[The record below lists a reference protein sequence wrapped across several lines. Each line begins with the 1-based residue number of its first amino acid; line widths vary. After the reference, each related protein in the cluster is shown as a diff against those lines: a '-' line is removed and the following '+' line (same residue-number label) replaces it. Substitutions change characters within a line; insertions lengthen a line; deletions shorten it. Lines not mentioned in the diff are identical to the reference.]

1 MSPET
6 KIDTTLWERLT
17 DGISTIGDGVVGFLG
32 RLMGSS
38 NDRLVRSLG
47 YVRPKHAVEHQ
58 VAPGSLL
65 YQVNALEPL
74 MIELRDDEFE
84 KLTVDFRRR
93 LGVEHKPLPKRTAWQ
108 EAVAASPNGHAA
120 YDEPSSSL
128 QTLLGMLEANLP
140 SSPTLEDI
148 LPYAFAACREAARRT
163 KNMRDFDTQIV
174 GGVVLHRGNIA
185 EMTTGEGK
193 TLVATLPAYLNGLEA
208 RGVHIVTVNDYLA
221 RRDCEWMSP
230 IYNLLGV
237 SAGFIQSDMD
247 PEARRTAYS
256 CDITY
261 GTNSE
266 YGFDYL
272 RDNMKP
278 ARWGDPNYDPR
289 AQQCQRHLTRQEEEA
304 TGKILNFAII
314 DEVDNILIDEARTPL
329 IISGP
334 AQDDPDLYRKAND
347 IAVKLTQL
355 EKQAQ
360 GKLRQIG
367 HGLNIPGHELME
379 VEAEKEPEMGTPP
392 ESKPMTFG
400 EKFQNAKDMIMA
412 QAEAGEIDLEKVM
425 EEIAQNEAKGKK
437 ERRLGY
443 YFEVREKE
451 RTCHLT
457 DEGIRKA
464 EELAGVESFYTA
476 GNMEWPHLIDN
487 SLKAHHLYH
496 KDRQYVTMPHPE
508 TKEMS
513 VIIVDEFTGR
523 LMVGRQWSD
532 GLHQAVEAKHERDG
546 VEIKEETQTLATVTL
561 QNYFKLY
568 KKLAG
573 MTGTAMT
580 EASEFWKIY
589 KLDVVA
595 IPTNQPLIRTN
606 YTDQIYLTE
615 KEKWEAVVDE
625 IERIHRLDVVYLN
638 DGTPLIGIV
647 KKETDEGLDFEVR
660 EPRERK
666 TIKRDDIDRIDYHGR
681 PMLIGTTDVDK
692 SEKLSGL
699 LQRRGITHEL
709 LNAKP
714 EYAQREAEIV
724 AQAGRIGGVTI
735 STNMAGRG
743 TDIILGGNAET
754 LAWARLKDVKGED
767 GRFLYPT
774 RLEVPDDVW
783 KKTVAEIRTKEK
795 MEEEGRKVASM
806 GGLHIVGTERHE
818 ARRIDNQLRGR
829 AGRQGDPGSG
839 RFFLSL
845 QDDLMRI
852 FAGEWVTRILQK
864 MGMEHGQAIESRMVS
879 KRIEAAQ
886 KKVEE
891 RNFDIRKNLL
901 EYDEVMD
908 YQRKKVYGYRQDILN
923 GGNCKILMLKMI
935 EGQLDGALDRFLA
948 DDYGPASFA
957 ELAALQLGIEFN
969 AAEFVRTSYEDAV
982 NVACTR
988 AKKMVQ
994 TQIQEAMDENL
1005 PLDTDESEWNWQAI
1019 SGRVNKLW
1027 SLKTNERQLKK
1038 IGRDNLAQYLI
1049 AEAEKYIAAV
1059 DLSKGAE
1066 YLQEDW
1072 GPSELCKWMKKKFDL
1087 LIEPASIA
1095 DKGREQIKD
1104 SLIAEVHKLYRQ
1116 KENEFPVKVAMAR
1129 FMPEQSRVPF
1139 QMGAPRYD
1147 REGLFRWF
1155 GARFGGAV
1163 PKKGSDPVILGGL
1176 TPFSEITEE
1185 DFRTQTRSKLQEM
1198 LFAAS
1203 RQAFPPGTQADLDA
1217 KLHDEFAGASVAEEK
1232 DAQDLAEWC
1241 RTNLGLE
1248 VVPHELIGKTLDEA
1262 RNHLWNAFDQRYR
1275 PEMKRVERGL
1285 LLDRLDRAWKNH
1297 LYVMDHLRQ
1306 GIGLVGYAQI
1316 DPKTEYK
1323 RQGMKEF
1330 DAMWEG
1336 LGDKV
1341 TDSIFRLEDD
1351 ESFEESIWSISA
1363 VIHEQA
1369 QSTYASA
1376 GSMTAEQQAAVAASQ
1391 SAKKVEPIRNTRAKI
1406 GRNDPCPCGSG
1417 KKYKNCCMRKTGAA

>member
-1 MSPET
+1 MSTET
-6 KIDTTLWERLT
+6 KIETTLWERFS
-17 DGISTIGDGVVGFLG
+17 DGVASIGDGIVGFLG
-32 RLMGSS
+32 HLFGSS

-47 YVRPKHAVEHQ
+47 YLRPKGSDAHAVT
-58 VAPGSLL
+58 PGSLL
-65 YQVNALEPL
+65 DQINSLEPL
-74 MIELRDDEFE
+74 MKELRDQEFE
-84 KLTVDFRRR
+84 KLTAEFRRR
-93 LGVEHKPLPKRTAWQ
+93 LGVEHKPLPKKGPAH
-108 EAVAASPNGHAA
+108 AAALEPSPNGQSNGQAK
-120 YDEPSSSL
+120 DEGPTSAF
-128 QTLLGMLEANLP
+128 QTLMAMLEETLP
-140 SSPTLEDI
+140 KSPTLEDI
-148 LPYAFAACREAARRT
+148 LPFAFAACREVARRT
-163 KNMRDFDTQIV
+163 KNMRHFDVQII
-174 GGVVLHRGNIA
+174 GGIVLHRGNIA
-185 EMTTGEGK
+185 EMITGEGK
-193 TLVATLPAYLNGLEA
+193 TLVATLPAYINALEA
-208 RGVHIVTVNDYLA
+208 KGVHVVTVNDYLA

-230 IYNLLGV
+230 IYNMLGV
-237 SAGFIQSDMD
+237 SSGFIQSDMD
-247 PEARRTAYS
+247 PENRRRAYA

-266 YGFDYL
+266 FGFDYL
-272 RDNMKP
+272 RDNMKR
-278 ARWGDPNYDPR
+278 ARWGDNNYHPLE
-289 AQQCQRHLTRQEEEA
+289 QQVQRGHY
-304 TGKILNFAII
+304 FAII

-334 AQDDPDLYRKAND
+334 AQDDPAMYRKANE
-347 IAVKLTQL
+347 IAVKLSAL

-360 GKLRQIG
+360 AKLRQIG
-367 HGLNIPGHELME
+367 HGLNIPGHQLGEN
-379 VEAEKEPEMGTPP
+379 EAVAVSGNGDAPHPQPLSPGGRGEEP
-392 ESKPMTFG
+392 
-400 EKFQNAKDMIMA
+400 D
-412 QAEAGEIDLEKVM
+412 EINMEKVQ
-425 EEIAQNEAKGKK
+425 EEIAKNEAAGKK

-443 YFEVREKE
+443 YFEVKEKE

-487 SLKAHHLYH
+487 ALKAHHLYH

-546 VEIKEETQTLATVTL
+546 VKIKEETQTLATITL

-580 EASEFWKIY
+580 EANEFWKIY

-595 IPTNQPLIRTN
+595 IPTNKPLIRRN
-606 YTDQIYLTE
+606 SPDLIYLTE

-625 IERIHRLDVVYLN
+625 IERIHRYDVVHLN
-638 DGTPLIGIV
+638 DGTFLIGTI
-647 KKETDEGLDFEVR
+647 KKETDDSIDFETR

-666 TIKRDDIDRIDYHGR
+666 ALKREDIDRIEYHGR

-699 LQRRGITHEL
+699 LKRRGIKHEL

-714 EYAQREAEIV
+714 EYAAREAEIV

-754 LAWARLKDVKGED
+754 LAWARLKEVKGED

-783 KKTVAEIRTKEK
+783 KKTVEEIRTKEK
-795 MEEEGRKVASM
+795 MEEEGRKVAAM

-829 AGRQGDPGSG
+829 AGRQGDPGSS

-852 FAGEWVTRILQK
+852 FAGDWVGRVLQS
-864 MGMEHGQAIESRMVS
+864 MGMEQGQAIESRMVS

-908 YQRKKVYGYRQDILN
+908 YQRKRVYGYRQDILN
-923 GGNCKILMLKMI
+923 GGNCKILMLKML
-935 EGQLDGALDRFLA
+935 EEQLDAAIDRFLA

-957 ELAALQLGIEFN
+957 ELASRQLNVELE
-969 AAEFVRTSYEDAV
+969 ASEFVRTIYEDAAG
-982 NVACTR
+982 VAKER
-988 AKKMVQ
+988 AMKMVQ

-1005 PLDTDESEWNWQAI
+1005 PFDVEQSEWNWQAM

-1027 SLKTNERQLKK
+1027 ELKTTDRQLKK
-1038 IGRDNLAQYLI
+1038 IGRDDLAQYLI
-1049 AEAEKYIAAV
+1049 AEAEKYIQQV
-1059 DLSKGAE
+1059 DLSKGAV

-1072 GPSELCKWMKKKFDL
+1072 GRVSLCDWMKQKFDL
-1087 LIEPASIA
+1087 RIDPDTLK
-1095 DKGREQIKD
+1095 DKSHEETRQI
-1104 SLIAEVHKLYRQ
+1104 LAAEIHKLYRQ
-1116 KENEFPVKVAMAR
+1116 KEVEFPVKVAMAR
-1129 FMPEQSRVPF
+1129 FMPEQARVSF
-1139 QMGAPRYD
+1139 QMGGQRYD
-1147 REGLFRWF
+1147 REGLYRWYQ
-1155 GARFGGAV
+1155 ARFSGGAI
-1163 PKKGSDPVILGGL
+1163 P
-1176 TPFSEITEE
+1176 EE
-1185 DFRTQTRSKLQEM
+1185 EFRTQPRSKIQEM
-1198 LFAAS
+1198 LFDAS
-1203 RQAFPPGTQADLDA
+1203 RKSFPPATQDDLDA
-1217 KLHDEFAGASVAEEK
+1217 KLHEEFAGTDHAEEA
-1232 DAQDLAEWC
+1232 DAQELAEWC
-1241 RTNLGLE
+1241 KANLGLD
-1248 VVPHELIGKTLDEA
+1248 VNAAELTGKSFDQV
-1262 RNHLWNAFDQRYR
+1262 RNLLWNAYDQRYR

-1297 LYVMDHLRQ
+1297 LYSMDHLRQ

-1330 DAMWEG
+1330 EAMWAG
-1336 LGDKV
+1336 LSDKV
-1341 TDSIFRLEDD
+1341 TDAVFRLEDD

-1363 VIHEQA
+1363 MVHEAAPRPTSMQA
-1369 QSTYASA
+1369 EQNAAIA
-1376 GSMTAEQQAAVAASQ
+1376 GSQQT
-1391 SAKKVEPIRNTRAKI
+1391 AKKIEPIRNTSAKV

-1417 KKYKNCCMRKTGAA
+1417 RKYKNCCMRKAAV